1 MLEAVSEHLFKLP
14 QAKYNIL
21 LYHENVVY
29 FRPLRQLPD
38 FNYLPQMIT
47 KRHKSARSTAYLV
60 DKRNEDDGFPVLL
73 LAVQILLELNRV
85 EINHR
90 GTGTRH

>member
-1 MLEAVSEHLFKLP
+1 MLCLF
-14 QAKYNIL
+14 
-21 LYHENVVY
+21 
-29 FRPLRQLPD
+29 FFCPLRQLPD
-38 FNYLPQMIT
+38 FNYLPEMIT
-47 KRHKSARSTAYLV
+47 KRHKPARSTAYLV
-60 DKRNEDDGFPVLL
+60 DKRDEDDGFPVLL